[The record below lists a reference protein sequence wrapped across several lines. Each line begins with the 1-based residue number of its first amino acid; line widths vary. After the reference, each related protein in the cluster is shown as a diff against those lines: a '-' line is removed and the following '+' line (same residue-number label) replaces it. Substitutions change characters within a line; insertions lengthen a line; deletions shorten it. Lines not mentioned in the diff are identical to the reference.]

1 MKKVI
6 STILIVLTILF
17 CSSYVLGTTGK
28 VTADTLNVR
37 ESASQSAKVIA
48 RIAKDQKVE
57 ILEDNGEWLK
67 IKYRSYTGYVSSK
80 FITKDAE
87 TETGTTTT
95 TEEKKE
101 ETETKPEEKAEEKTE
116 EKKEEPKQVVEEN
129 KTQKTEYITNRE
141 TKLKENVK
149 VYSLPTLSSY
159 TVGDINS
166 GTNLLVINSAGQWA
180 YVQTDSLSGW
190 IKLAATEIEVA
201 VVEPEPK
208 QEEPKEEPKTEEP
221 VVQNTVEE
229 KPTENTET
237 TTPEEPKQEE
247 PAPSTD
253 NGSYPKTMYT
263 NKSSV
268 IIRYKPSKDSGI
280 LNSLNKGAKVK
291 VIGKEGEWYKVS
303 ISGDT
308 GYIYYTLLSDSAN

>member
-6 STILIVLTILF
+6 SVVVILLTILF
-17 CSSYVLGTTGK
+17 CSSYVLGSTGK

-37 ESASQSAKVIA
+37 ESASQSARVIG
-48 RIAKDQKVE
+48 RIAKDQDVE

-67 IKYRSYTGYVSSK
+67 IKYRSYTGYVSSNYIK
-80 FITKDAE
+80 KI
-87 TETGTTTT
+87 
-95 TEEKKE
+95 EEKE
-101 ETETKPEEKAEEKTE
+101 ETPASTENKTTESET
-116 EKKEEPKQVVEEN
+116 KKEEPKQVVQEN
-129 KTQKTEYITNRE
+129 KSQATEYISNRE
-141 TKLKENVK
+141 TKLKESVK

-159 TVGDINS
+159 TVGDLNS

-180 YVQTDSLSGW
+180 YIQTDSLSGW
-190 IKLAATEIEVA
+190 IKLAATEIEVNA
-201 VVEPEPK
+201 VEPEPK
-208 QEEPKEEPKTEEP
+208 QDEPKEEAE
-221 VVQNTVEE
+221 VQNTVEE
-229 KPTENTET
+229 KPTENVET

-247 PAPSTD
+247 PVQTTD

-268 IIRYKPSKDSGI
+268 IIRYKPSKDSEI

-291 VIGKEGEWYKVS
+291 VTAKEGEWYKVS

-308 GYIYYTLLSDSAN
+308 GYIYYTLLSDSQD

>member
-6 STILIVLTILF
+6 SVVVILLTILF
-17 CSSYVLGTTGK
+17 CSSYVLGSTGK

-37 ESASQSAKVIA
+37 ESASQSARVIG
-48 RIAKDQKVE
+48 RIAKDQDVE

-67 IKYRSYTGYVSSK
+67 IKYRSYTGYVSSNYIK
-80 FITKDAE
+80 KIEEKEEIPAS
-87 TETGTTTT
+87 TENKT
-95 TEEKKE
+95 TES
-101 ETETKPEEKAEEKTE
+101 ET
-116 EKKEEPKQVVEEN
+116 KKEEPKQVVQEN
-129 KTQKTEYITNRE
+129 KSQATEYISNRE
-141 TKLKENVK
+141 TKLKESVK

-159 TVGDINS
+159 TVGDLNS

-180 YVQTDSLSGW
+180 YIQTDSLSGW
-190 IKLAATEIEVA
+190 IKLAATEIEVN

-208 QEEPKEEPKTEEP
+208 QDEPKEEAE
-221 VVQNTVEE
+221 VQNTVEE
-229 KPTENTET
+229 KPTENVET

-247 PAPSTD
+247 PVQTTD

-268 IIRYKPSKDSGI
+268 IIRYKPSKDSEI

-291 VIGKEGEWYKVS
+291 VTAKEGEWYKVS

-308 GYIYYTLLSDSAN
+308 GYIYYTLLSDSQD